1 MVWILKK
8 INLMITREAKLSDTV
23 VVYWSPW
30 QHKDIYDERYPYYQ
44 DPEKLLSYVNNFRNN
59 DNSTDTWY
67 KCRGFMETARNTFVL
82 RSPFGVDAKVDAP
95 YIRSLN
101 TEYNV
106 EQFDAK
112 NPSMSNSHT
121 VNFSVNWIFWSE
133 EDLSITTISPYVEPL
148 KFNGFYVPG
157 SFNIN
162 KWFRPVEGAFQLFPG
177 EDRFA
182 VDPGDPIIYI
192 KFNTDKKVILKRFKM
207 NDALHES
214 VYKCTTHKI
223 DNPWQN
229 LPTLYSLFTKNKWGD
244 IIRKNILENMEED
257 ES

>member
-1 MVWILKK
+1 MEWTLETISLKIIK
-8 INLMITREAKLSDTV
+8 GAKLSDSIT
-23 VVYWSPW
+23 VYWSPW
-30 QHKDIYDERYPYYQ
+30 QHKDIYEQRYSYYK
-44 DPEKLLSYVNNFRNN
+44 DPEKLLSYVNNFKN
-59 DNSTDTWY
+59 DSNATDTWY
-67 KCRGFMETARNTFVL
+67 KCRGFIELAKNTFVL
-82 RSPFGVDAKVDAP
+82 RSPFGIDAKIDPP

-101 TEYNV
+101 KDYEV

-112 NPSMSNSHT
+112 NPSMLNSYT

-133 EDLSITTISPYVEPL
+133 EDLTITTINPYVEPL
-148 KFNGFYVPG
+148 GFNGFYVPG

-162 KWFRPVEGAFQLFPG
+162 KWFRPIEGAFQLFPG

-182 VDPGDPIIYI
+182 INPGDPVIYI

-207 NDALHES
+207 NNVLHDS

-223 DNPWQN
+223 DNPWQS
-229 LPTLYSLFTKNKWGD
+229 LSSLYSLFTKNKWGD
-244 IIRKNILENMEED
+244 IIKKNILENTEEN